1 MSLELRYL
9 AMYGLLLIITIL
21 IQVMVSASQHGLLKL
36 LGNRESLNSVGV
48 ADRAEK
54 TVQNSVVAMA
64 LVAPAVMMLTLANLS
79 TSGTALAM
87 QLFLTARIAYALCF
101 IVGLTFF
108 RTVCWMVGFLATAY
122 LYLGLF

>member
-1 MSLELRYL
+1 MSLELTYL

-64 LVAPAVMMLTLANLS
+64 IVAPAVMMLTLANLS
-79 TSGTALAM
+79 TSGTVLAM

-101 IVGLTFF
+101 IVGLKLF
-108 RTVCWMVGFLATAY
+108 RTVCWIVGFLATAY

>member
-1 MSLELRYL
+1 MSLELTYL

-64 LVAPAVMMLTLANLS
+64 LVAPAVMMLTLA
-79 TSGTALAM
+79 SGTVLAM

-101 IVGLTFF
+101 IVGLKFF

-122 LYLGLF
+122 LYLGLI